1 MGVQFTCMRSIKW
14 KKEHYP
20 VKSFVV
26 LQQSEAKDGI
36 HFDNSVK
43 ERQDF
48 AVHAKYLLNHYSGR
62 AGQRGRFFHTKVA
75 LYLRAI
81 NMTAN
86 KQQKYKKKI
95 SSSIIAICVSIYNDK
110 KIALQRIILTYSL
123 DKAA

>member
-1 MGVQFTCMRSIKW
+1 M
-14 KKEHYP
+14 
-20 VKSFVV
+20 V

-62 AGQRGRFFHTKVA
+62 AGQRGGFFHTKVA

-86 KQQKYKKKI
+86 KQQKYKKKYHRLSLPFASPFTMI
-95 SSSIIAICVSIYNDK
+95 K

>member
-1 MGVQFTCMRSIKW
+1 M
-14 KKEHYP
+14 
-20 VKSFVV
+20 V

-62 AGQRGRFFHTKVA
+62 AGQRGGFFHTKVA

-86 KQQKYKKKI
+86 KNIKKKI
-95 SSSIIAICVSIYNDK
+95 SSSILAICVSIYSDK
-110 KIALQRIILTYSL
+110 KIALQRIIPTYSL

>member
-62 AGQRGRFFHTKVA
+62 AGQQGGFFHSKVA

-81 NMTAN
+81 NMTVN
-86 KQQKYKKKI
+86 KQQKYQKK
-95 SSSIIAICVSIYNDK
+95 IIAICVSIYNDK
-110 KIALQRIILTYSL
+110 KIALQRIIPTYSL